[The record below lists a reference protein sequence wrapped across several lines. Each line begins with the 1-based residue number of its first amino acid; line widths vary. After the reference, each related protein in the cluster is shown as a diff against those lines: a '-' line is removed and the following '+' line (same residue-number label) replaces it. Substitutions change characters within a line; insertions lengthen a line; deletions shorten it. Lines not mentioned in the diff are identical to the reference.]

1 MKKAL
6 LLIIVIVSV
15 LLFLSGY
22 RPTALSAAKANFFM
36 TPECKNVEKIQEGH
50 DIFYLFKSDKKEI
63 YQTVLV
69 QKKVFLY
76 KRVYATGISSTND
89 SLETIGGMSYR
100 LNHEGTLFVVLSHDE
115 NVSYITINSKQ
126 GIIKKSIEHSKL
138 VSFYIPYAQQIDLLE
153 AVAYDKND
161 RPIYYYGYDDD
172 DNLRWNRVD
181 E

>member
-1 MKKAL
+1 
-6 LLIIVIVSV
+6 
-15 LLFLSGY
+15 
-22 RPTALSAAKANFFM
+22 
-36 TPECKNVEKIQEGH
+36 
-50 DIFYLFKSDKKEI
+50 
-63 YQTVLV
+63 
-69 QKKVFLY
+69 
-76 KRVYATGISSTND
+76 
-89 SLETIGGMSYR
+89 MSYR
-100 LNHEGTLFVVLSHDE
+100 LHHEGTLFVVLSHDE

-161 RPIYYYGYDDD
+161 RPIYYYGYDDA